1 MAQVINTN
9 LLTLNAQRNLRL
21 SQGALQVALQ
31 RLASGRR
38 INSARDD
45 AAGMAISERFTT
57 QIRGLNQAM
66 RNAQDGIGLAR
77 TAEGG
82 LGSMSGNLQ
91 RIRELALQAAN
102 GTLSA
107 SDRQA
112 LNREA
117 RQLLAETDRVVTQT
131 TFNGRTL
138 LDGSASTAFFQV
150 GANAGQTLAVDL
162 GDGMG
167 TRRLGVVA
175 TSRSADLTALF
186 ANGPFTVAGDFRI
199 RIGDAP
205 EVDVPDGDY
214 DSVAALA
221 TAINRE
227 LGSPAR
233 ASATLDGRLD
243 ITARETITISG
254 AAGLATLGLPATADV
269 EGNLAGIDLGTAQG
283 ASDALARLDQAL
295 DRISARRSRLG
306 AVQNRLESTID
317 NLGIGSENLQAARS
331 RILDTDHAAEVAALI
346 RAQILQQAGI
356 AILAQANLAPQLV
369 LRLLA

>member
-1 MAQVINTN
+1 
-9 LLTLNAQRNLRL
+9 
-21 SQGALQVALQ
+21 
-31 RLASGRR
+31 
-38 INSARDD
+38 
-45 AAGMAISERFTT
+45 
-57 QIRGLNQAM
+57 M
-66 RNAQDGIGLAR
+66 RNAQDGIALAR

-107 SDRQA
+107 SDRRA
-112 LNREA
+112 LNQEA

-162 GDGMG
+162 GDRMG
-167 TRRLGVVA
+167 TRRLGAVA
-175 TSRSADLTALF
+175 TSRSGDLTALF
-186 ANGPFTVAGDFRI
+186 ANGPFPVAGDFRI

-205 EVDVPDGDY
+205 EIDVPDGNS

-227 LGSPAR
+227 LESPAR

-254 AAGLATLGLPATADV
+254 TAGLATLGLPATAAV

-306 AVQNRLESTID
+306 AVQNRLEATID

-331 RILDTDHAAEVAALI
+331 RILDTDYAAEVAALI

-356 AILAQANLAPQLV
+356 ANLAQANLAPRLV
-369 LRLLA
+369 LRLLG

>member
-9 LLTLNAQRNLRL
+9 LLSLNTRRNLRA

-45 AAGMAISERFTT
+45 AAGRAISERFTT

-66 RNAQDGIGLAR
+66 RNAQDGIALAR

-107 SDRQA
+107 SDRRA
-112 LNREA
+112 LNQEA

-167 TRRLGVVA
+167 TRRLGAVA
-175 TSRSADLTALF
+175 TSRSGDLTALF

-205 EVDVPDGDY
+205 EIDVPDGNY

-227 LGSPAR
+227 LESPAR

-254 AAGLATLGLPATADV
+254 TAGLATLGLPATAAV

-306 AVQNRLESTID
+306 AVQNRLEATID

-331 RILDTDHAAEVAALI
+331 RILDTDYAAEVAALI

-356 AILAQANLAPQLV
+356 ANLAQANLAPRLV
-369 LRLLA
+369 LRLLG

>member
-1 MAQVINTN
+1 MSQVINTN
-9 LLTLNAQRNLRL
+9 LLSLNAQRNLRL

-45 AAGMAISERFTT
+45 AAGLAISERFTT
-57 QIRGLNQAM
+57 QVRGLNQAM
-66 RNAQDGIGLAR
+66 RNAQDGIALTR
-77 TAEGG
+77 TAEGA

-112 LNREA
+112 VNREA
-117 RQLLAETDRVVTQT
+117 QQLLAETDRVVTQT

-138 LDGSASTAFFQV
+138 LDGSAATAFFQV

-162 GDGMG
+162 GDGMR
-167 TRRLGVVA
+167 TRQLGAVA
-175 TSRSADLTALF
+175 ISRSGDLAALF
-186 ANGPFTVAGDFRI
+186 ANGPFTVSGDFQI
-199 RIGDAP
+199 RIGDGP
-205 EVDVPDGDY
+205 EIGVPDGDY
-214 DSVAALA
+214 DSAAALA
-221 TAINRE
+221 IAINRE
-227 LGSPAR
+227 LGGPSR

-243 ITARETITISG
+243 ITARKTITISG
-254 AAGLATLGLPATADV
+254 NAGLDVLGMPATRAVDGSLATL
-269 EGNLAGIDLGTAQG
+269 NLDTAQG
-283 ASDALARLDQAL
+283 ASDALARLDNAL
-295 DRISARRSRLG
+295 DQISARRSRLG
-306 AVQNRLESTID
+306 AVQNRLESIID

-331 RILDTDHAAEVAALI
+331 RILDADYAAEVAALI
-346 RAQILQQAGI
+346 RAQILQQAGV

-369 LRLLA
+369 LRLFG